1 MPEATVVA
9 EFGELCGECPVWDA
23 ERSSLEWID
32 CVRGSLYQ
40 VQWPSRKA
48 SLVRSGLSIN
58 GFRRNRMGGYVI
70 TNSKGVWLWDGTDQY
85 SPVVSEVAGLPCQA
99 NDCIADAAGR
109 FLTAT
114 YYYDPGNDYR
124 LGSLISIERDGVAR
138 VLDQGFHLA
147 NGMGFSPGM
156 DRLYFADSAARIIF
170 SYEYDLQTG
179 SVRDKKVFVQVPA
192 EEGLPDGLAVD
203 ADGCIWSAQ
212 WYGGCVVR
220 YDPSGKVLQR
230 LRVPAKQSSSV
241 AFGGPDL
248 TDIFI
253 TSAAQSEP
261 MPIMPPGYDPV
272 SGNFGGALYHANL
285 GIAGQPQLLAD
296 IRLA

>member
-1 MPEATVVA
+1 
-9 EFGELCGECPVWDA
+9 
-23 ERSSLEWID
+23 
-32 CVRGSLYQ
+32 
-40 VQWPSRKA
+40 
-48 SLVRSGLSIN
+48 
-58 GFRRNRMGGYVI
+58 
-70 TNSKGVWLWDGTDQY
+70 
-85 SPVVSEVAGLPCQA
+85 
-99 NDCIADAAGR
+99 
-109 FLTAT
+109 
-114 YYYDPGNDYR
+114 
-124 LGSLISIERDGVAR
+124 
-138 VLDQGFHLA
+138 
-147 NGMGFSPGM
+147 MGFSPGM

>member
-1 MPEATVVA
+1 
-9 EFGELCGECPVWDA
+9 
-23 ERSSLEWID
+23 
-32 CVRGSLYQ
+32 
-40 VQWPSRKA
+40 
-48 SLVRSGLSIN
+48 
-58 GFRRNRMGGYVI
+58 MGGYVI